1 MVGRLFC
8 AGVGDL
14 GFCWGRVGGVSQDVF
29 SQQGACVP
37 DTAVPRGGEV
47 QRDRS

>member
-1 MVGRLFC
+1 MIWGF
-8 AGVGDL
+8 AGG
-14 GFCWGRVGGVSQDVF
+14 GEGGVSQDVF
-29 SQQGACVP
+29 SQQGARVP